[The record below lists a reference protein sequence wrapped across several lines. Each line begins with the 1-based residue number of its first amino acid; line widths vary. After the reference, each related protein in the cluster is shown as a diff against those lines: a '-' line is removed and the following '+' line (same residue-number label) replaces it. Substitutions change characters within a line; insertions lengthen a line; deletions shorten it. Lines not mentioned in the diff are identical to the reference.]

1 MATAAPAPPAT
12 AGRPTPSARRSSSSS
27 RERWRPRR
35 SRCRS
40 SVPGDSVLSVPGRS
54 GNLPLR
60 ALAGNALTPPAV
72 APPGLNGPLV
82 YVGNGELEQLN
93 GKPIE
98 GAILLMELDSGAGWL
113 RAADFGANALIYVD
127 RGQSPR
133 FLFEDKFEL
142 SPLGFPRFWASAEDL
157 ARAFGDFAATPGGL
171 VAEAVSLRAD
181 AAWENAVSENIVCL
195 IPGSSAERRKE
206 ILLVESFYDST
217 ARVAGLSPGA
227 DEAIGAVTLLQL
239 ARGFKER
246 PPERTVLLVATSGH
260 AQAMAGLR
268 ELVWALTARSKDLRD
283 ARTDLRRAVQRA
295 RAAVQAL
302 AEAHFDGGPSRPAV
316 SPPAGGA
323 ADGEGGPPEDSG
335 RPAAG
340 GAGGAAQDRGRPRFA
355 AADAAAAGRARPG
368 PAPHPGA
375 QRRARAAAPT
385 ELAQLL
391 RRDVGGRTGADGPGG
406 RARARRPAA
415 ASRRPAPA
423 AAPARKRRAPARQR
437 PGGRDRRGALAA
449 PVQPRRRVRGLQL
462 RLALPAASAH
472 QPRAG
477 LRRARGRP
485 AAGRAR
491 CRASGR
497 RRQDVQGHPAAQPD
511 PVLADVLPGQAGP
524 GRRGLRAGGD
534 PRRHPGDHRRCPAR
548 LGNACRHPGAGRPR
562 LRRAP
567 GSGRLRHD
575 RGTVP
580 DRAPAQPRGA
590 AQRVFHRQR
599 AGQVSAPGR
608 AVRRQARAGDRPAR
622 LPGAVALL
630 QHGGPA
636 GALQPQRGGRQDP
649 QLLQGGARRLP
660 VRPAD
665 G

>member
-1 MATAAPAPPAT
+1 M
-12 AGRPTPSARRSSSSS
+12 
-27 RERWRPRR
+27 
-35 SRCRS
+35 
-40 SVPGDSVLSVPGRS
+40 
-54 GNLPLR
+54 
-60 ALAGNALTPPAV
+60 
-72 APPGLNGPLV
+72 
-82 YVGNGELEQLN
+82 
-93 GKPIE
+93 
-98 GAILLMELDSGAGWL
+98 
-113 RAADFGANALIYVD
+113 
-127 RGQSPR
+127 
-133 FLFEDKFEL
+133 
-142 SPLGFPRFWASAEDL
+142 
-157 ARAFGDFAATPGGL
+157 
-171 VAEAVSLRAD
+171 
-181 AAWENAVSENIVCL
+181 
-195 IPGSSAERRKE
+195 
-206 ILLVESFYDST
+206 
-217 ARVAGLSPGA
+217 
-227 DEAIGAVTLLQL
+227 
-239 ARGFKER
+239 
-246 PPERTVLLVATSGH
+246 LLVATSGH
-260 AQAMAGLR
+260 AQTLAGLR

-295 RAAVQAL
+295 RAAVAGPRGGAL
-302 AEAHFDGGPSRPAV
+302 RRRPA
-316 SPPAGGA
+316 PAGGPRA
-323 ADGEGGPPEDSG
+323 GRGRRGRGGRPAGGPG

-340 GAGGAAQDRGRPRFA
+340 GAGGAAQDRGRPRVA

-375 QRRARAAAPT
+375 RRRARAAAPT

-491 CRASGR
+491 GRASGR
-497 RRQDVQGHPAAQPD
+497 RRPDVQGHPAAQPD
-511 PVLADVLPGQAGP
+511 PVLADVLPGQAGL

-534 PRRHPGDHRRCPAR
+534 PRRHPGDHRRRPAR
-548 LGNACRHPGAGRPR
+548 LGNAGRHPGAGRPR

-630 QHGGPA
+630 QHGGLA
-636 GALQPQRGGRQDP
+636 GALQRQGGGRQDP

-665 G
+665 GGGGLGHRQEAHRQGRLPRAHEPPL